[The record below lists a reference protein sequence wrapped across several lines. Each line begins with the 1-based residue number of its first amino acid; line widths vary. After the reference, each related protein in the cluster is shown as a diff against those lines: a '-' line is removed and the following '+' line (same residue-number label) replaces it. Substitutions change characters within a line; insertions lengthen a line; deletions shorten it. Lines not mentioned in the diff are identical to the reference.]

1 MLHTYIHTYIIYYI
15 GFRKAPSKHG
25 FLKKYTKDKSG
36 QNLRTWKNRYFS
48 LAAGHL
54 QYREAES
61 SSTKGDIPLMGSS
74 ISILT
79 GPDVEDSNC
88 FRILSGVTGIILQ
101 VTTISYMPF
110 LYFFLN
116 PIKSFQADNP
126 DIMMDWV
133 TNIYH
138 AISLANGGKYL
149 KLIQSAKAELLHK
162 VYLDDQERQ
171 SRLR

>member
-1 MLHTYIHTYIIYYI
+1 MCYIHYINYII

-36 QNLRTWKNRYFS
+36 QNQRTWKNRYFS

-79 GPDVEDSNC
+79 GPDVGDSNC

-110 LYFFLN
+110 FFFNICYLH
-116 PIKSFQADNP
+116 KWFQADNP
-126 DIMMDWV
+126 YTMMDWV

-149 KLIQSAKAELLHK
+149 KLIQNARAELVHK
-162 VYLDDQERQ
+162 VYLDDQDRQ